1 MCIVLIRFYVIFL
14 TFCFALPFRI
24 LTANDGV
31 GGKGPMAEMKSFS
44 PVCPVCPVFFV
55 GSSSS
60 FKCQSFKVQSRVS
73 LSLFKK
79 GL

>member
-1 MCIVLIRFYVIFL
+1 MCIVLVRFYVIFL
-14 TFCFALPFRI
+14 TFCFALPFSI

-44 PVCPVCPVFFV
+44 PVCPVFFCWFILLIQTSV
-55 GSSSS
+55 I
-60 FKCQSFKVQSRVS
+60 QSPVQSQFV
-73 LSLFKK
+73 FVPKK